1 MNQTSTDAQN
11 EAPATV
17 RTRRNFLRD
26 LTLGSVAAA
35 AAVTVV
41 VPKAEAADPVPTTD
55 HTGQVK
61 VFRFSTRNNVSCRAC
76 RLHHRY
82 MVFRSRKVARKTTYT
97 RDGGKIHMSVQNYQN
112 GATSGNAQ
120 DTVLTAETDG
130 TYTVTPGTT
139 TVTVTGTV

>member
-82 MVFRSRKVARKTTYT
+82 MVFRSRKVARKNRAHPGCDCRIEPQWVERKTF
-97 RDGGKIHMSVQNYQN
+97 RMMFKVN
-112 GATSGNAQ
+112 GVKVDVANLKPVG
-120 DTVLTAETDG
+120 
-130 TYTVTPGTT
+130 PRF
-139 TVTVTGTV
+139 